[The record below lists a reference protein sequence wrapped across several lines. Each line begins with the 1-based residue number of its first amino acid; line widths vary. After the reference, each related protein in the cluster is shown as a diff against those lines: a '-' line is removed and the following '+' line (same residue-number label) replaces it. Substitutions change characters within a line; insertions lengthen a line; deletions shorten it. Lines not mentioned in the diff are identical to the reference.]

1 MAAQHRAAAAPPRL
15 PCGDRGTTSKT
26 IGGESVAS
34 DEERAADDLERDDVP
49 ADRGAPPDS
58 VERVERDAWTEA
70 ENRRTGVGAGGE
82 READEH
88 PSVVDPAPSDD

>member
-1 MAAQHRAAAAPPRL
+1 M
-15 PCGDRGTTSKT
+15 
-26 IGGESVAS
+26 AS
-34 DEERAADDLERDDVP
+34 DEERAADDPERDDVP
-49 ADRGAPPDS
+49 ADRGTPPDS
-58 VERVERDAWTEA
+58 VERVEREAWTEA